1 MHGAF
6 FGGALVGGHPLDV
19 DLGPVGEAAGLDGLG
34 DGQVGVRQVNVL
46 ADDGHVDLVLRMVHA
61 FEQVLPLVPVDVM
74 ERQAEFTHHVGVEA
88 FVEQGLRHV
97 VDARSVHAVDDAFG
111 VHVAHQGDL
120 VLDGL
125 VERPVGTQHER
136 VRGDA
141 ELAQHHDGMLGRL
154 GLELMRGGD
163 VRHQGD
169 VHEHAVFGAQVAA
182 YFTSGLQERL
192 GFNVADGAAD
202 FGDDHVDVIGRLRA
216 HTGLDFVGD
225 VRDDLHALAEVFAG
239 AFLAQHFLIDLAG
252 GDVRLLAQ
260 VHVEETLVVADVEI
274 GFRAIF
280 GDIDLTVLER
290 IHRARIHVDVRI
302 ELLLQN
308 LDAAATEQAAKG
320 GGGQAFAKGGD
331 YAAGDENM
339 LGDVF
344 LRIAMLSSNHG
355 TSVYQRRKTRRV
367 PS

>member
-1 MHGAF
+1 
-6 FGGALVGGHPLDV
+6 
-19 DLGPVGEAAGLDGLG
+19 
-34 DGQVGVRQVNVL
+34 
-46 ADDGHVDLVLRMVHA
+46 MVHA

-182 YFTSGLQERL
+182 YFTSGSRN
-192 GFNVADGAAD
+192 GWDSMSP
-202 FGDDHVDVIGRLRA
+202 
-216 HTGLDFVGD
+216 
-225 VRDDLHALAEVFAG
+225 
-239 AFLAQHFLIDLAG
+239 
-252 GDVRLLAQ
+252 
-260 VHVEETLVVADVEI
+260 
-274 GFRAIF
+274 
-280 GDIDLTVLER
+280 TVPP
-290 IHRARIHVDVRI
+290 ISVMITSTSSDACARIRDLISLV
-302 ELLLQN
+302 
-308 LDAAATEQAAKG
+308 
-320 GGGQAFAKGGD
+320 
-331 YAAGDENM
+331 M
-339 LGDVF
+339 
-344 LRIAMLSSNHG
+344 
-355 TSVYQRRKTRRV
+355 
-367 PS
+367 